1 MVTKFL
7 KTWGFL
13 LGVVILTTG
22 LVAFTQPETVSAAI
36 LQRYGVPGERSGY
49 GQGKGTGIPMTQSA
63 LTPLSAEEKDA
74 LNRAILE
81 EYGALNLYQS
91 VVDQFGGIIPF
102 TQIVRSE
109 QQHVNALIQQATK
122 YGVPVPANPG
132 LASVPTF
139 ETLAKACQAG
149 VDAEIADAALYDQL
163 EQSVTHSDILRVFTN
178 LQSASL
184 NNHLPVFQTCQ

>member
-7 KTWGFL
+7 KTRGIL
-13 LGVVILTTG
+13 LGVVILMTG
-22 LVAFTQPETVSAAI
+22 LVAFNRPEAVSAAT
-36 LQRYGVPGERSGY
+36 LQRYGVPDGRSGY
-49 GQGKGTGIPMTQSA
+49 GQGNGTGVPMTQAA
-63 LTPLSAEEKDA
+63 LTPLSAGEKDA

-81 EYGALNLYQS
+81 EYGALNLYQG
-91 VVDQFGGIIPF
+91 VVDQFGGIYPF

-122 YGVPVPANPG
+122 YGVTVPANPG
-132 LASVPTF
+132 LASVPSF
-139 ETLAKACQAG
+139 ETLAKACQVG

-163 EQSVTHSDILRVFTN
+163 EQAMTHNDILRVFAN

-184 NNHLPVFQTCQ
+184 NNHLPAFQICQ